1 MEKYKKS
8 YKNNKCKISA
18 PTWNEKFD
26 LTGGSYPI
34 SDIQD
39 YFECNLEKHGEKTDN
54 PSIRIYVNIIE
65 NRITFKIKR
74 GYYLKLLILKT
85 MKLLGSTE
93 KKIDKNK
100 NGEILP
106 HLEITEV
113 VLVHGNILNNDYE
126 HDSRVLY
133 IFFPN
138 KSFGQLLNISPENL
152 IFLKTFNLEFSYIEV
167 WFTDQNSKPLEID
180 DKINITLGIN

>member
-18 PTWNEKFD
+18 PTWIEKFD
-26 LTGGSYPI
+26 LTDGSYPI
-34 SDIQD
+34 SDTQD

-93 KKIDKNK
+93 KKD
-100 NGEILP
+100 
-106 HLEITEV
+106 
-113 VLVHGNILNNDYE
+113 
-126 HDSRVLY
+126 R
-133 IFFPN
+133 
-138 KSFGQLLNISPENL
+138 
-152 IFLKTFNLEFSYIEV
+152 
-167 WFTDQNSKPLEID
+167 
-180 DKINITLGIN
+180 